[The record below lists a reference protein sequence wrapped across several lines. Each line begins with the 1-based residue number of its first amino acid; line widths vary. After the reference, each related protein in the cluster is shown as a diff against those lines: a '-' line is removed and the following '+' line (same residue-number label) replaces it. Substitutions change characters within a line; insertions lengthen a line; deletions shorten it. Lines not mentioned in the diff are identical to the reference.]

1 MNSFYSAEE
10 LSEMG
15 FKRVGENVLLSR
27 KASIYSPTKIS
38 IGSNVRIDDF
48 CILSG
53 NITIGSNVHIS
64 AYTALFGGGEI
75 IIEDYSGCSQRCT
88 LISASDDFSGKYM
101 IGAVID
107 DNYKNVTYGKI
118 KLEKYVQLGAN
129 TVVMPNV
136 TIKEGAVSGS
146 MSLINKDL
154 EPWTINVGVP
164 CRKIKERSKEL
175 LELVEEYEKSR
186 TNFNNLHTNL

>member
-1 MNSFYSAEE
+1 MNSFYCAEE

-75 IIEDYSGCSQRCT
+75 IIEDYSEH
-88 LISASDDFSGKYM
+88 SD
-101 IGAVID
+101 
-107 DNYKNVTYGKI
+107 
-118 KLEKYVQLGAN
+118 
-129 TVVMPNV
+129 
-136 TIKEGAVSGS
+136 
-146 MSLINKDL
+146 
-154 EPWTINVGVP
+154 
-164 CRKIKERSKEL
+164 
-175 LELVEEYEKSR
+175 
-186 TNFNNLHTNL
+186 

>member
-1 MNSFYSAEE
+1 
-10 LSEMG
+10 
-15 FKRVGENVLLSR
+15 
-27 KASIYSPTKIS
+27 
-38 IGSNVRIDDF
+38 
-48 CILSG
+48 
-53 NITIGSNVHIS
+53 
-64 AYTALFGGGEI
+64 
-75 IIEDYSGCSQRCT
+75 
-88 LISASDDFSGKYM
+88 M

-107 DNYKNVTYGKI
+107 DNYTNVTYGKI

-164 CRKIKERSKEL
+164 CKKIKERSKEL
-175 LELVEEYEKSR
+175 LELVKEYEKRR
-186 TNFNNLHTNL
+186 TNFDNLHTHL